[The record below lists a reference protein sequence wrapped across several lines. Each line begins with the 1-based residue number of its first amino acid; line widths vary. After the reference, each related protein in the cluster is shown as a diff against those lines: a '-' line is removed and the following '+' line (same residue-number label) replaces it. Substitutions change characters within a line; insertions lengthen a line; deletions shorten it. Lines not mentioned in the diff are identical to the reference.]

1 MNAQVDAL
9 KTRILLVPLLQA
21 ALLLLYVVLVWWL
34 RWGDVPSALT
44 GCLIGLVPQIYF
56 SFRMYRQAANDDAA
70 DWLGKAYRAQLGKWL
85 MTGLMFYIAFTSGHS
100 WDTLV
105 LFIGYLLTQVTVF
118 FAHLTVKR

>member
-1 MNAQVDAL
+1 MKA
-9 KTRILLVPLLQA
+9 RILLVPSMQA
-21 ALLLLYVVLVWWL
+21 ALLLLYVALVGVLQG
-34 RWGDVPSALT
+34 GDTPSALT
-44 GCLIGLVPQIYF
+44 GGLIGLLPQIWF

-85 MTGLMFYIAFTSGHS
+85 MTGLMFYIVFTSGRS